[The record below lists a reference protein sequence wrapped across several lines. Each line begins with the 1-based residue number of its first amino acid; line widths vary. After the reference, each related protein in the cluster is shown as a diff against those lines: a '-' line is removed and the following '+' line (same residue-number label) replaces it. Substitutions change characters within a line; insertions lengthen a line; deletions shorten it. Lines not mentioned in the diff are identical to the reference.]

1 MKLAITGVGIVSP
14 LGNTLSENIDN
25 LKSLQVPISDYRP
38 QGHFSD
44 WILEVEKAFHCNY
57 DDVNIEHLIK
67 TKDKRWI
74 DPTVIT
80 SMIAVDEAR
89 KMSGRDMPSDTPVVV
104 GTIRGGAPN
113 LARYGQILHQNK
125 RKVHPQ
131 ILLSSSH
138 EYVSNHIS
146 SHYKWHGPSM
156 GTSGTCISGLQ
167 ALDIAKKYMMTEG
180 YTCAIVGGTDFMT
193 SSMSTIYFQL
203 LGAIS
208 PTGKS
213 VPWDESRDGFVM
225 GEGSVY
231 LVVEPLEVAKERG
244 ANIRWVVDGLGIAN
258 DGAHATQP
266 DLEGTGARMAMDKV
280 FAQAGTTPYDYSV
293 LNAHAT
299 STPFGDPV
307 EYNVLKDYFPEGSHL
322 YGNKG
327 QVGHL
332 MGASGL
338 AEIVLGAEAMIN
350 GFVPA
355 NAGLEKP
362 FTDDG
367 YFDLLTEVKEK
378 KYTRMFKTSFG
389 FGGRSA
395 AVSVT
400 SEHDG
405 IS

>member
-14 LGNTLSENIDN
+14 LGNTLEENITN
-25 LKSLQVPISDYRP
+25 LKNLEVPNQEYRP

-44 WILEVEKAFHCNY
+44 WIIKIERAFHCNY
-57 DDVNIEHLIK
+57 NDVDTDHLVK
-67 TKDKRWI
+67 SKDRKWL

-80 SMIAVDEAR
+80 SMIAVDEAVQQ
-89 KMSGRDMPSDTPVVV
+89 SGLDFPDNTPVFV

-113 LARYGQILHQNK
+113 LARYGQILHQQ
-125 RKVHPQ
+125 RSKVHPQ

-146 SHYKWHGPSM
+146 SHYKWHGISM
-156 GTSGTCISGLQ
+156 GTSGTCVSGVQ

-193 SSMSTIYFQL
+193 SSMSSIYFQL

-208 PTGKS
+208 PTGRS

-231 LVVEPLEVAKERG
+231 LVVEPLELAEARG
-244 ANIRWVVDGLGIAN
+244 ANIRWVVDGLSIAN

-266 DLEGTGARMAMDKV
+266 DLEGTGARIAIDNVLKQSGKD
-280 FAQAGTTPYDYSV
+280 ASEYNV

-338 AEIVLGAEAMIN
+338 AEVVLGAEAMTQ

-362 FTDDG
+362 FTEDG
-367 YFDLLTEVKEK
+367 HFDLLNQVIDKD
-378 KYTRMFKTSFG
+378 YNNMFKTSFG

-395 AVSVT
+395 AISVT
-400 SEHDG
+400 KHEG
-405 IS
+405 

>member
-14 LGNTLSENIDN
+14 LGNNLEENITN
-25 LKSLQVPISDYRP
+25 LRNLEVPNQEYRP

-44 WILEVEKAFHCNY
+44 WIIKIEKAFHCNY
-57 DDVNIEHLIK
+57 DDVDTNHLIK
-67 TKDKRWI
+67 SKDRKWL

-80 SMIAVDEAR
+80 SMMAVDEAVQQ
-89 KMSGRDMPSDTPVVV
+89 SGLDFPDNTPVFV
-104 GTIRGGAPN
+104 GTIRGGALN
-113 LARYGQILHQNK
+113 LARYGQILHQQ
-125 RKVHPQ
+125 RSKVHPQ

-146 SHYKWHGPSM
+146 SHYKWHGISM
-156 GTSGTCISGLQ
+156 GTSGTCVSGVQ

-193 SSMSTIYFQL
+193 SSMSSIYFQL

-208 PTGKS
+208 PTGRS

-231 LVVEPLEVAKERG
+231 LVVEPLELAEARG
-244 ANIRWVVDGLGIAN
+244 ANIRWVVDGISIAN

-266 DLEGTGARMAMDKV
+266 DLEGTGARIAIDNVLKQSGKD
-280 FAQAGTTPYDYSV
+280 ASEYNV

-338 AEIVLGAEAMIN
+338 AEVVLGAEAMTQ

-362 FTDDG
+362 FTEDG
-367 YFDLLTEVKEK
+367 HFDLLKNVVDKDYK
-378 KYTRMFKTSFG
+378 NMFKTSFG

-395 AVSVT
+395 AISVT
-400 SEHDG
+400 KHEG
-405 IS
+405 

>member
-14 LGNTLSENIDN
+14 LGNTLSENIEN
-25 LKSLQVPISDYRP
+25 LKAMQVPITDYRQ

-44 WILEVEKAFHCNY
+44 WILTVEKAFHCNY

-67 TKDKRWI
+67 TKDRRWI
-74 DPTVIT
+74 DPTVVT
-80 SMIAVDEAR
+80 SMIAVEEAV
-89 KMSGRDMPSDTPVVV
+89 KQSGLDFPQDTPVIV

-113 LARYGQILHQNK
+113 LARYGQILNDK
-125 RKVHPQ
+125 RRKVHPQ

-167 ALDIAKKYMMTEG
+167 ALDIAKKYMQTEG
-180 YTCAIVGGTDFMT
+180 YTSAIVGGTDFMT

-231 LVVEPLEVAKERG
+231 LVVEPLELALERG
-244 ANIRWVVDGLGIAN
+244 ADIRWVVDGLGIAN

-266 DLEGTGARMAMDKV
+266 DLEGTGARIAIDK
-280 FAQAGTTPYDYSV
+280 ALEQASKSADDYTV

-338 AEIVLGAEAMIN
+338 AEIVLGAEAMID

-355 NAGLEKP
+355 NAGLENP

-367 YFDLLTEVKEK
+367 YFDLLTEVKEQT
-378 KYTRMFKTSFG
+378 YTRLFKTSFG

-395 AVSVT
+395 AVSIT
-400 SEHDG
+400 SETK
-405 IS
+405 I

>member
-14 LGNTLSENIDN
+14 LGNTLEENITN
-25 LKSLQVPISDYRP
+25 LKNLEVPNQEYRP

-44 WILEVEKAFHCNY
+44 WIIKIERAFHSNY
-57 DDVNIEHLIK
+57 DDVNTDHLIK
-67 TKDKRWI
+67 TKDRKWL

-80 SMIAVDEAR
+80 SMIAVDEAV
-89 KMSGRDMPSDTPVVV
+89 KQSGLDFPDNTPVFV

-113 LARYGQILHQNK
+113 LARYGQILHQQ
-125 RKVHPQ
+125 RSKVHPQ

-146 SHYKWHGPSM
+146 SHYKWHGISM
-156 GTSGTCISGLQ
+156 GTSGTCVSGVQ

-193 SSMSTIYFQL
+193 SSMSSIYFQL

-208 PTGKS
+208 PTGRS

-231 LVVEPLEVAKERG
+231 LVVEPLELAEARG
-244 ANIRWVVDGLGIAN
+244 ANIRWVVDGISIAN

-266 DLEGTGARMAMDKV
+266 DLEGTGARIAIDNVLKQSGKD
-280 FAQAGTTPYDYSV
+280 ASEYNV

-307 EYNVLKDYFPEGSHL
+307 EYNVLKDTFQ
-322 YGNKG
+322 K
-327 QVGHL
+327 
-332 MGASGL
+332 
-338 AEIVLGAEAMIN
+338 
-350 GFVPA
+350 
-355 NAGLEKP
+355 
-362 FTDDG
+362 
-367 YFDLLTEVKEK
+367 EVIC
-378 KYTRMFKTSFG
+378 T
-389 FGGRSA
+389 
-395 AVSVT
+395 VT
-400 SEHDG
+400 KDKWA
-405 IS
+405 I

>member
-14 LGNTLSENIDN
+14 LGNNLSENIQN
-25 LKSLQVPISDYRP
+25 LKALQVPISDYKP

-44 WILEVEKAFHCNY
+44 WILNVEKAFHCNY
-57 DDVNIEHLIK
+57 EDVDLEGLIEAK
-67 TKDKRWI
+67 NKRWL

-80 SMIAVDEAR
+80 SMIAVNEAVE
-89 KMSGRDMPSDTPVVV
+89 MSGLDFPDDTPVFV

-113 LARYGQILHQNK
+113 LARYGQILHQQK

-138 EYVSNHIS
+138 EYVSNHVS
-146 SHYKWHGPSM
+146 SHYKWHGASM
-156 GTSGTCISGLQ
+156 GTSGTCISGVQ
-167 ALDIAKKYMMTEG
+167 ALDLAKKYMMTEG
-180 YTCAIVGGTDFMT
+180 YTCAVVGATDFMT

-208 PTGKS
+208 PTGRS

-225 GEGSVY
+225 GEGTVY
-231 LVVEPLEVAKERG
+231 LVVEPLELARERG
-244 ANIRWVVDGLGIAN
+244 ANIRWVVDGIGIAN

-266 DLEGTGARMAMDKV
+266 DLEGTGARIAIDK
-280 FAQAGTTPYDYSV
+280 ALSQAGTSAVDYNV

-322 YGNKG
+322 YGNKS

-338 AEIVLGAEAMIN
+338 AEVVLGAEAMKQ

-355 NAGLEKP
+355 NANLVKP
-362 FTDDG
+362 FTEDG
-367 YFDLLTEVKEK
+367 YFNLLSQIEEKE
-378 KYTRMFKTSFG
+378 YTRLFKTSFG

-395 AVSVT
+395 AVSVVD
-400 SEHDG
+400 EREV
-405 IS
+405 

>member
-1 MKLAITGVGIVSP
+1 MKLAVTGVGIVSP
-14 LGNTLSENIDN
+14 LGNNLEENITN
-25 LKSLQVPISDYRP
+25 LRNLEVPNQEYRP

-44 WILEVEKAFHCNY
+44 WILKIERAFHCNY
-57 DDVNIEHLIK
+57 DDVDTNHLIK
-67 TKDKRWI
+67 SKDRKWL

-80 SMIAVDEAR
+80 SMMAVDEAVQQ
-89 KMSGRDMPSDTPVVV
+89 SGLDFPDNTPVFV

-113 LARYGQILHQNK
+113 LARYGQILHQQ
-125 RKVHPQ
+125 RSKVHPQ

-146 SHYKWHGPSM
+146 SHYKWHGISM
-156 GTSGTCISGLQ
+156 GTSGTCVSGVQ

-193 SSMSTIYFQL
+193 SSMSSIYFQL

-208 PTGKS
+208 PTGRS

-231 LVVEPLEVAKERG
+231 LVVEPLELAEARG
-244 ANIRWVVDGLGIAN
+244 ANIRWVVDGVSIAN

-266 DLEGTGARMAMDKV
+266 DLEGTGARIAIDNVLKQSGKD
-280 FAQAGTTPYDYSV
+280 ASEYNV

-338 AEIVLGAEAMIN
+338 AEVVLGAEAMTQ

-355 NAGLEKP
+355 NAGLVKP
-362 FTDDG
+362 FTEDG
-367 YFDLLTEVKEK
+367 HFDLLSQVIDKD
-378 KYTRMFKTSFG
+378 YNNMFKTSFG

-395 AVSVT
+395 AISVT
-400 SEHDG
+400 KHEG
-405 IS
+405 

>member
-25 LKSLQVPISDYRP
+25 LKALQVPIQDYRP
-38 QGHFSD
+38 QNHFSD
-44 WILEVEKAFHCNY
+44 WILNVEKAFHCNY
-57 DDVNIEHLIK
+57 DDVNLEGLIEQKHKNWL
-67 TKDKRWI
+67 

-80 SMIAVDEAR
+80 SMIAVNEAVE
-89 KMSGRDMPSDTPVVV
+89 MSGLDFPDNTPVFV

-113 LARYGQILHQNK
+113 LARYGQILHQNR

-138 EYVSNHIS
+138 EYVSNHVS
-146 SHYKWHGPSM
+146 SHYKWHGASM
-156 GTSGTCISGLQ
+156 GTSGTCISGVQ
-167 ALDIAKKYMMTEG
+167 ALDLAKKYMITEG
-180 YTCAIVGGTDFMT
+180 YTSAIVGATDFMT

-208 PTGKS
+208 PTGRS

-225 GEGSVY
+225 GEGTVY
-231 LVVEPLEVAKERG
+231 LVVEPLELARERG

-266 DLEGTGARMAMDKV
+266 DLEGTGARIAIDK
-280 FAQAGTTPYDYSV
+280 ALSQAGTSAGDYCV

-307 EYNVLKDYFPEGSHL
+307 EYNVLKDYFPEGSYL

-338 AEIVLGAEAMIN
+338 AEVVLGAEAMTQ

-362 FTDDG
+362 FTDDN
-367 YFDLLTEVKEK
+367 YFNLLTQPQEES
-378 KYTRMFKTSFG
+378 YTRMFKTSFG

-395 AVSVT
+395 AVSVVD
-400 SEHDG
+400 EREV
-405 IS
+405 

>member
-1 MKLAITGVGIVSP
+1 MKLAVTGVGIVSP
-14 LGNTLSENIDN
+14 LGNNLEENITN
-25 LKSLQVPISDYRP
+25 LRNLEVPNQEYRP

-44 WILEVEKAFHCNY
+44 WILKIERAFHCNY
-57 DDVNIEHLIK
+57 DDVDTNHLIK
-67 TKDKRWI
+67 SKDRKWL

-80 SMIAVDEAR
+80 SMMAVDEAVQQ
-89 KMSGRDMPSDTPVVV
+89 SGLDFPDNTPVFV

-113 LARYGQILHQNK
+113 LARYGQILHQQ
-125 RKVHPQ
+125 RSKVHPQ

-146 SHYKWHGPSM
+146 SHYKWHGISM
-156 GTSGTCISGLQ
+156 GTSGTCVSGVQ

-193 SSMSTIYFQL
+193 SSMSSIYFQL

-208 PTGKS
+208 PTGRS

-225 GEGSVY
+225 GEGSVC
-231 LVVEPLEVAKERG
+231 LVIEPLEKAEARG
-244 ANIRWVVDGLGIAN
+244 ADIRVSIAN

-266 DLEGTGARMAMDKV
+266 DLEGTGARIAIDNVLKQSGKD
-280 FAQAGTTPYDYSV
+280 ASEYNV

-338 AEIVLGAEAMIN
+338 AEVVLGAEAMTQ

-355 NAGLEKP
+355 NAGLVKP
-362 FTDDG
+362 FTEDG
-367 YFDLLTEVKEK
+367 HFDLLSQVIDKD
-378 KYTRMFKTSFG
+378 YNNMFKTSFG

-395 AVSVT
+395 AISVT
-400 SEHDG
+400 KHEG
-405 IS
+405 

>member
-14 LGNTLSENIDN
+14 LGNNLEENITN
-25 LKSLQVPISDYRP
+25 LRNLEVPNQEYRP

-44 WILEVEKAFHCNY
+44 WIIKIERAFHCNY
-57 DDVNIEHLIK
+57 DDVDTNHLIK
-67 TKDKRWI
+67 SKDRKWL

-80 SMIAVDEAR
+80 SMMAVDEAVQQ
-89 KMSGRDMPSDTPVVV
+89 SGLDFPDNTPVFV

-113 LARYGQILHQNK
+113 LARYGQILHQQ
-125 RKVHPQ
+125 RSKVHPQ

-146 SHYKWHGPSM
+146 SHYKWHGISM
-156 GTSGTCISGLQ
+156 GTSGTCVSGVQ

-193 SSMSTIYFQL
+193 SSMSSIYFQL

-208 PTGKS
+208 PTGRS

-231 LVVEPLEVAKERG
+231 LVVEPLELAEARG
-244 ANIRWVVDGLGIAN
+244 ANIRWVVDGISIAN

-266 DLEGTGARMAMDKV
+266 DLEGTGARIAIDNVLKQSGKD
-280 FAQAGTTPYDYSV
+280 ASEYNV

-338 AEIVLGAEAMIN
+338 AEVVLGAEAMTQ

-362 FTDDG
+362 FTEDG
-367 YFDLLTEVKEK
+367 HFDLLKNVVDKDYK
-378 KYTRMFKTSFG
+378 NMFKTSFG

-395 AVSVT
+395 AISVT
-400 SEHDG
+400 KHEG
-405 IS
+405 

>member
-1 MKLAITGVGIVSP
+1 VKLAITGVGIVSP
-14 LGNTLSENIDN
+14 LGNNLEENITN
-25 LKSLQVPISDYRP
+25 LRNLEVPNQEYRP

-44 WILEVEKAFHCNY
+44 WIIKIERAFHCNY
-57 DDVNIEHLIK
+57 DDVDTNHLIK
-67 TKDKRWI
+67 SKDRKWL

-80 SMIAVDEAR
+80 SMMAVDEAVQQ
-89 KMSGRDMPSDTPVVV
+89 SGLDFPDNTPVFV

-113 LARYGQILHQNK
+113 LARYGQILHQQ
-125 RKVHPQ
+125 RSKVHPQ

-146 SHYKWHGPSM
+146 SHYKWHGISM
-156 GTSGTCISGLQ
+156 GTSGTCVSGVQ

-193 SSMSTIYFQL
+193 SSMSSIYFQL

-208 PTGKS
+208 PTGRS

-231 LVVEPLEVAKERG
+231 LVVEPLELAEARG
-244 ANIRWVVDGLGIAN
+244 ANIRWVVDGISIAN

-266 DLEGTGARMAMDKV
+266 DLEGTGARIAIDNVLKQSGKD
-280 FAQAGTTPYDYSV
+280 ASEYNV

-338 AEIVLGAEAMIN
+338 AEVVLGAEAMTQ

-362 FTDDG
+362 FTEDG
-367 YFDLLTEVKEK
+367 HFDLLKNVVDKDYK
-378 KYTRMFKTSFG
+378 NMFKTSFG

-395 AVSVT
+395 AISVT
-400 SEHDG
+400 KHEG
-405 IS
+405 

>member
-14 LGNTLSENIDN
+14 LGNNLEENITN
-25 LKSLQVPISDYRP
+25 LRNLEVPNQEYRP

-44 WILEVEKAFHCNY
+44 WIIKIEKAFHCNY
-57 DDVNIEHLIK
+57 DDVDTNHLIK
-67 TKDKRWI
+67 SKDRKWL

-80 SMIAVDEAR
+80 SMMAVDEAVQQ
-89 KMSGRDMPSDTPVVV
+89 SGLDFPDNTPVFV

-113 LARYGQILHQNK
+113 LARYGQILHQQ
-125 RKVHPQ
+125 RSKVHPQ

-156 GTSGTCISGLQ
+156 GTSGTCISGVQ

-208 PTGKS
+208 PTGRS

-231 LVVEPLEVAKERG
+231 LVVEPLELARERG

-266 DLEGTGARMAMDKV
+266 DLEGTGARIAIEK
-280 FAQAGTTPYDYSV
+280 ALSQANTSAEDYTV

-338 AEIVLGAEAMIN
+338 AEIVLGAEAMVD

-355 NAGLEKP
+355 NANLEKP
-362 FTDDG
+362 FIEDG
-367 YFDLLTEVKEK
+367 HFNLLTQPEEK
-378 KYTRMFKTSFG
+378 QYTRMFKTSFG

-395 AVSVT
+395 AVSVVD
-400 SEHDG
+400 EREV
-405 IS
+405 

>member
-14 LGNTLSENIDN
+14 LGNTLEENITN
-25 LKSLQVPISDYRP
+25 LKNLEVPNQEYRP

-44 WILEVEKAFHCNY
+44 WIIKIERAFHCNY
-57 DDVNIEHLIK
+57 NDVDTDHLVK
-67 TKDKRWI
+67 SKDRKWL

-80 SMIAVDEAR
+80 SMIAVDEAVQQ
-89 KMSGRDMPSDTPVVV
+89 SGLDFPDDTPVFV

-113 LARYGQILHQNK
+113 LARYGQILHQQ
-125 RKVHPQ
+125 RSKVHPQ

-146 SHYKWHGPSM
+146 SHYKWHGISM
-156 GTSGTCISGLQ
+156 GTSGTCVSGVQ

-193 SSMSTIYFQL
+193 SSMSSIYFQL

-208 PTGKS
+208 PTGRS

-231 LVVEPLEVAKERG
+231 LVVEPLELAEARG
-244 ANIRWVVDGLGIAN
+244 ANIRWVVDGLSIAN

-266 DLEGTGARMAMDKV
+266 DLEGTGARIAIDNVLKQSGKD
-280 FAQAGTTPYDYSV
+280 ASEYNV

-338 AEIVLGAEAMIN
+338 AEVVLGAEAMTQ

-355 NAGLEKP
+355 NAGLVKP
-362 FTDDG
+362 FTEDG
-367 YFDLLTEVKEK
+367 HFNLLSQVIDKD
-378 KYTRMFKTSFG
+378 YNNMFKTSFG

-395 AVSVT
+395 AISVT
-400 SEHDG
+400 KYEG
-405 IS
+405 

>member
-14 LGNTLSENIDN
+14 LGNTLEENITN
-25 LKSLQVPISDYRP
+25 LKNLEVPNQEYRP

-44 WILEVEKAFHCNY
+44 WIIKIERAFHCNY
-57 DDVNIEHLIK
+57 NDVDTDHLVK
-67 TKDKRWI
+67 SKDRKWL

-80 SMIAVDEAR
+80 SMIAVDEAVQQ
-89 KMSGRDMPSDTPVVV
+89 SGLDFPDNTPVFV

-113 LARYGQILHQNK
+113 LARYGQILHQQ
-125 RKVHPQ
+125 RSKVHPQ

-146 SHYKWHGPSM
+146 SHYKWHGISM
-156 GTSGTCISGLQ
+156 GTSGTCVSGVQ

-193 SSMSTIYFQL
+193 SSMSSIYFQL

-208 PTGKS
+208 PTGRS

-231 LVVEPLEVAKERG
+231 LVVEPLELAEARG
-244 ANIRWVVDGLGIAN
+244 ANIRWVVDGLSIAN

-266 DLEGTGARMAMDKV
+266 DLEGTGARIAIDNVLKQSGKD
-280 FAQAGTTPYDYSV
+280 ASEYNV

-338 AEIVLGAEAMIN
+338 AEVVLGAEAMTQ

-355 NAGLEKP
+355 NAGLVKP
-362 FTDDG
+362 FTEDG
-367 YFDLLTEVKEK
+367 HFNLLSQVIDKD
-378 KYTRMFKTSFG
+378 YNNMFKTSFG

-395 AVSVT
+395 AISVT
-400 SEHDG
+400 KYEG
-405 IS
+405 

>member
-1 MKLAITGVGIVSP
+1 MKNIT
-14 LGNTLSENIDN
+14 N
-25 LKSLQVPISDYRP
+25 LKNLEVPNQEYRP

-44 WILEVEKAFHCNY
+44 WIIKIERAFHCNY
-57 DDVNIEHLIK
+57 NDVDTDHLVK
-67 TKDKRWI
+67 SKDRKWL

-80 SMIAVDEAR
+80 SMIAVDEAVQQ
-89 KMSGRDMPSDTPVVV
+89 SGLDFPDNTPVFV

-113 LARYGQILHQNK
+113 LARYGQILHQQ
-125 RKVHPQ
+125 RSKVHPQ

-146 SHYKWHGPSM
+146 SHYKWHGISM
-156 GTSGTCISGLQ
+156 GTSGTCVSGVQ

-193 SSMSTIYFQL
+193 SSMSSIYFQL

-208 PTGKS
+208 PTGRS

-231 LVVEPLEVAKERG
+231 LVVEPLELAEARG
-244 ANIRWVVDGLGIAN
+244 ANIRWVVDGLSIAN

-266 DLEGTGARMAMDKV
+266 DLEGTGARIAIDNVLKQSGKD
-280 FAQAGTTPYDYSV
+280 ASEYNV

-338 AEIVLGAEAMIN
+338 AEVVLGAEAMTQ

-355 NAGLEKP
+355 NAGLVKP
-362 FTDDG
+362 FTEDG
-367 YFDLLTEVKEK
+367 HFNLLSQVIDKD
-378 KYTRMFKTSFG
+378 YNNMFKTSFG

-395 AVSVT
+395 AISVT
-400 SEHDG
+400 KHEG
-405 IS
+405 